1 MSQYQ
6 PFTELFVKGD
16 PGSSQY
22 CDNVIS
28 VVAVEVVSQYQ
39 PFTELFVK
47 GDPGSGQYCDNL
59 ISVVAVEV
67 VYQPFT
73 ELFVKVI
80 QVAASTVYRVIC
92 KVVIQVAASTATT

>member
-1 MSQYQ
+1 M
-6 PFTELFVKGD
+6 KGD
-16 PGSSQY
+16 PDSGQY
-22 CDNVIS
+22 CDNLIS

-67 VYQPFT
+67 VSQYQPFT

-80 QVAASTVYRVIC
+80 QVAAST
-92 KVVIQVAASTATT
+92 ATT

>member
-1 MSQYQ
+1 M
-6 PFTELFVKGD
+6 
-16 PGSSQY
+16 
-22 CDNVIS
+22 
-28 VVAVEVVSQYQ
+28 SQYQ

-67 VYQPFT
+67 VLQYQPFTELFVKGDPGSGQYCDNLISVVAVEVVSQYQPFT

-80 QVAASTVYRVIC
+80 QVAAST
-92 KVVIQVAASTATT
+92 ATT